1 VRGLPESLRKIVID
15 TSALISL
22 THGDLLD
29 LIADEFHLII
39 SDLVLEE
46 LRNTAK
52 FEDED
57 GKAAAEILKKIKK
70 IEIRKV
76 DQDLVNKLITSRIDA
91 GEASCVVLAQA
102 NDIAA
107 FISDDFR
114 AMHELRVYALR
125 FKFELGLG
133 AVLIQ
138 ALVFRGKI
146 TKAEALNCLS
156 LIASK
161 RNWMGR
167 PIYEAYS
174 EILGENTD

>member
-1 VRGLPESLRKIVID
+1 LRKIVID

-22 THGDLLD
+22 AHGDLLD
-29 LIADEFHLII
+29 LIAEEFQLVI

-46 LRNTAK
+46 LRNTAR

-57 GKAAAEILKKIKK
+57 GKAAAQILKKIKK
-70 IEIRKV
+70 LEIRSV
-76 DQDLVNKLITSRIDA
+76 DQELVSQLVTSRIDA

-102 NDIAA
+102 KDIAA

-114 AMHELRVYALR
+114 AMHELRAYALR
-125 FKFELGLG
+125 YEFELGLS
-133 AVLIQ
+133 AVLVQ
-138 ALVFRGKI
+138 ALVIRGKL
-146 TKAEALNCLS
+146 TKAEALNYLS

-167 PIYEAYS
+167 PIYEAYKQ
-174 EILGENTD
+174 ILRRGS